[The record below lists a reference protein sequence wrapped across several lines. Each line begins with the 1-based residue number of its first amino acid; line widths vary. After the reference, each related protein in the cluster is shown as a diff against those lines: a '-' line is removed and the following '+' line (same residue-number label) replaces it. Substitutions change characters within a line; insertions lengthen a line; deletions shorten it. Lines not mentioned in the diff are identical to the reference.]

1 MLKML
6 IHAHFSVL
14 MGILTSKAGHINLVF
29 GLWLEF
35 IIVYVCK
42 IKSFYVLWPGLR

>member
-1 MLKML
+1 MMMMTIIIIIMIIIIQKAARAGLKML

-29 GLWLEF
+29 GL
-35 IIVYVCK
+35 
-42 IKSFYVLWPGLR
+42 